1 MNSGILRRPSVH
13 IVILGVVVAAA
24 ILIAKGPP
32 TGDEARRVV
41 VTGADLLQLR
51 AGFMRTWQREPTAV
65 ELRGEL
71 EKFIRQE
78 VLYREALARGYDRD
92 DLVVRRAMQ
101 QKMEFLAASQAL
113 REPPTDDEI
122 EAYFGLRKERYRLPA
137 VVSFA
142 QVYVSVDRRGES
154 ALQDAEALLERL
166 RREDP
171 EFAELTSWGDSIM
184 LPAVASGMTE
194 QEIRSTFGDEFAG
207 AVVDLEM
214 GDWQGPVS
222 SGYGLHIVKVTR
234 RQDSRIPDPK
244 EVAPRIVGD
253 MEYEARTAAK
263 EQLYQEI
270 AQNYQIMLDR
280 PVRDLLETT
289 AE

>member
-1 MNSGILRRPSVH
+1 
-13 IVILGVVVAAA
+13 
-24 ILIAKGPP
+24 
-32 TGDEARRVV
+32 
-41 VTGADLLQLR
+41 
-51 AGFMRTWQREPTAV
+51 
-65 ELRGEL
+65 
-71 EKFIRQE
+71 
-78 VLYREALARGYDRD
+78 
-92 DLVVRRAMQ
+92 
-101 QKMEFLAASQAL
+101 
-113 REPPTDDEI
+113 
-122 EAYFGLRKERYRLPA
+122 
-137 VVSFA
+137 
-142 QVYVSVDRRGES
+142 
-154 ALQDAEALLERL
+154 
-166 RREDP
+166 
-171 EFAELTSWGDSIM
+171 
-184 LPAVASGMTE
+184 MTE

-244 EVAPRIVGD
+244 EVAARIVGD